1 VKKILNRRNIKGKPK
16 YLVRWKKYTVKEDTW
31 ERLKSSGNVMELV
44 KEFEKKI
51 RREKIRRVRMRKQK
65 LLNIE
70 VEMFKKNELPEK
82 YIAKILFE

>member
-1 VKKILNRRNIKGKPK
+1 MKGKPK

-31 ERLKSSGNVMELV
+31 ERLKSSENEMELV
-44 KEFEKKI
+44 KKFEKKI

-65 LLNIE
+65 LLNLEAE
-70 VEMFKKNELPEK
+70 VFKENKLPEK

>member
-1 VKKILNRRNIKGKPK
+1 MKGKPK
-16 YLVRWKKYTVKEDTW
+16 YLVRWKKHTAKEDTW

-44 KEFEKKI
+44 KKFEKKI

-65 LLNIE
+65 LLNLE
-70 VEMFKKNELPEK
+70 AEMFKKNELPEK